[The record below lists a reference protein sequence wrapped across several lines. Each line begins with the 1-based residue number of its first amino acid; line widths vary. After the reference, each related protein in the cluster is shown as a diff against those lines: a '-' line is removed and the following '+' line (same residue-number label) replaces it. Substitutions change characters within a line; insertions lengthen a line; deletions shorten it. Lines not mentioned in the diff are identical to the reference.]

1 MMILLFGSHDVN
13 PTILVLSHHKFHGL
27 SAYDDEIYTRRQGF
41 DINLLCFVRN
51 EALQQDLAQEIDDA
65 NSASK
70 SIPVVKLGPANE
82 VIKNRQDIA
91 GQKAQKEAD
100 KLAKQKQ
107 KEADKAAKE
116 AVKAAKEAAKAAKAA
131 PKAVATE

>member
-1 MMILLFGSHDVN
+1 MNDIA
-13 PTILVLSHHKFHGL
+13 VLREENKAVIDSK
-27 SAYDDEIYTRRQGF
+27 
-41 DINLLCFVRN
+41 
-51 EALQQDLAQEIDDA
+51 AQEIDDA

-116 AVKAAKEAAKAAKAA
+116 AAKAAKAA
-131 PKAVATE
+131 PKAVTNE

>member
-1 MMILLFGSHDVN
+1 MYL
-13 PTILVLSHHKFHGL
+13 HKQYISFVENHKN
-27 SAYDDEIYTRRQGF
+27 
-41 DINLLCFVRN
+41 DIAELREETKEVI
-51 EALQQDLAQEIDDA
+51 DSKAQEIAEA

-70 SIPVVKLGPANE
+70 SIPVVKLGTPDE

-116 AVKAAKEAAKAAKAA
+116 AAKAAKEAAKAAKAA
-131 PKAVATE
+131 PKAVANE